1 MKSGFLFGVTLIDD
15 ALAPQL
21 SQVLERC
28 TQLASRK
35 KLPLL
40 WKLIDRL
47 AGVPKAGP
55 EVLKKR
61 RKREGVLGVV
71 LWAVS
76 VFLLIPSVMEP
87 RALGGPLVLSVVGFL
102 MSCAAMKSTKRR
114 LMAGLNLAMGTFLCL
129 GALLAFEELKALLV
143 PGILCLAAGVWALA
157 GKYLRRKESGF
168 DRQAKELVRQRRT
181 VPNLESARVA
191 FTEQGMILSDGTDVG
206 AQCFEYPEFLFVGET
221 EALLVPVCGQRAI
234 VLQKKDLREGSMEQL
249 RVFLGERIAY
259 EQLETPEASRGI

>member
-1 MKSGFLFGVTLIDD
+1 MESGFLFGVTLIDD
-15 ALAPQL
+15 ALTPQL

-35 KLPLL
+35 RLPVL
-40 WKLIDRL
+40 WRL
-47 AGVPKAGP
+47 SDWLNRVPKADP

-61 RKREGVLGVV
+61 RKREGVLGAV

-76 VFLLIPSVMEP
+76 MFLLVPSVMEP
-87 RALGGPLVLSVVGFL
+87 RALTGPLVLSAVGFL

-114 LMAGLNLAMGTFLCL
+114 LMAGLNLAMGAFLCL

-157 GKYLRRKESGF
+157 GKRLRWKESCF
-168 DRQAKELVRQRRT
+168 DRQARELVRQRGT
-181 VPNLESARVA
+181 VTNLESAQVE
-191 FTEQGMILSDGTDVG
+191 FTEEGMVLSDGTDVG
-206 AQCFEYPEFLFVGET
+206 AQCFEYPEFFFVAET
-221 EALLVPVCGQRAI
+221 EALLVPVCGQRAL

-249 RVFLGERIAY
+249 RVFLHERVSY
-259 EQLETPEASRGI
+259 ERLETQIK